1 MSERSFTKSC
11 PNCATVWPASEPV
24 CRRCNSALAGAP
36 VSEAKSRSASRAV
49 VAVFGVLVGIS
60 LLILVAVVLFL
71 HSQLTAAEAYKEALR
86 IARSSPELQSSL
98 GNDIHVEGMANGQTF
113 SRSGS
118 HFTEFSV
125 GIAGSKGSG
134 RLYAVANTVNQELE
148 FFRLSFLPGTGGG
161 RIDLTPAPT
170 RLVLPKVPAQKVY
183 LVPLGLDPSESL
195 DWAPAYYKAKFGI
208 DVVVLPAA
216 AMKPEFMD
224 SKGKQADSDK
234 CVAYVRSLYPE
245 LDRDPSTLLFI
256 VTSRD
261 IFIPH
266 DDLAYT
272 VNYRDGMRFVV
283 VSSARLHPFSLWDRG
298 NPEWLGSRLQ
308 KMLTKNIAML
318 YFNLSM
324 SDDSTSLL
332 CGGRLSGL
340 EVDAMGGKLIG
351 VTGKWKSFGVN
362 FPGATIY
369 DMHSKPPLW
378 RSGELYQATLDSP
391 GQVFEANLAI
401 GGFAEQST
409 DLVLEGKYPVKL
421 SRTYMSN
428 DLEPRQFGVGIMD
441 SLDLMLV
448 GEMGNFVEIVGEY
461 GRLTR
466 FRHIEPQPGQV
477 GDIYAGSSCCED
489 FSGAVANYQNNL
501 TVVTR
506 PDGWK
511 FRFPFLGHAIKTQVT
526 VLTGYTDPQGH
537 EYKMERD
544 KFGDLQSLTTPDGQ
558 WMRFEHDAAHR
569 VTRVAASS
577 GQSLIYEYDA
587 GGRLCKVTNSD
598 GNVDT
603 YTYDE
608 RSEMVTAAHG
618 DGKVIL
624 RNTYGT
630 TGYLI
635 KQELAD
641 GSFFEYHYNRDLDRG
656 REALFPDLMMDP
668 NGLVTFL
675 KRDRGYGYRS
685 SLPKPQY
692 Q

>member
-1 MSERSFTKSC
+1 
-11 PNCATVWPASEPV
+11 
-24 CRRCNSALAGAP
+24 
-36 VSEAKSRSASRAV
+36 
-49 VAVFGVLVGIS
+49 VLIGIV
-60 LLILVAVVLFL
+60 LLILVAVVLVL
-71 HSQLTAAEAYKEALR
+71 HAQLTAAEAYKEALR
-86 IARSSPELQSSL
+86 IASSSAELQSTL
-98 GNDIHVEGMANGQTF
+98 GNDIHVKGTASGLAF
-113 SRSGS
+113 SPYGS

-148 FFRLSFLPGTGGG
+148 FFRLVVSPDAGGS
-161 RIDLTPAPT
+161 RMDLTPAPT
-170 RLVLPKVPAQKVY
+170 RLVMPKVPAQKVY
-183 LVPLGLDPSESL
+183 LVALGLDPSESL
-195 DWAPAYYKAKFGI
+195 DWAPGYYKAKFGI
-208 DVVVLPAA
+208 DVAVLPAA
-216 AMKPEFMD
+216 AMKPD
-224 SKGKQADSDK
+224 LIDPKRKQADTDK

-245 LDRDPSTLLFI
+245 LDRDPSTLLFV
-256 VTSRD
+256 VTSQD

-266 DDLAYT
+266 EDWTYT
-272 VNYRDGMRFVV
+272 VNYRDGMRFAV

-298 NPEWLGSRLQ
+298 NPEWLGSRVQ

-332 CGGRLSGL
+332 SAGRLSGL

-351 VTGKWKSFGVN
+351 VTGNWESFGVN

-369 DMHSKPPLW
+369 DMGDKPALW
-378 RSGELYQATLDSP
+378 RSGELYQAALDSP
-391 GQVFEANLAI
+391 GQVFESNLAI

-428 DLEPRQFGVGIMD
+428 DLEPRQFGVGVMD

-448 GEMGNFVEIVGEY
+448 GQMGNFVEVVGEY
-461 GRLTR
+461 GQRTR
-466 FRHIEPQPGQV
+466 FRHAEPRPGQV
-477 GDIYAGSSCCED
+477 GDIYVGSRCCGD
-489 FSGAVANYQNNL
+489 FAGAVANYQNNL
-501 TVVTR
+501 TIVTR

-511 FRFPFLGHAIKTQVT
+511 FRFPFLGHALKDQVT
-526 VLTGYTDPQGH
+526 VLTGYTDPEGH

-544 KFGDLQSLTTPDGQ
+544 KFGDLQALTTPDGQ

-577 GQSLIYEYDA
+577 GQTLIYEYDA

-598 GNVDT
+598 GNVDS

-608 RSEMVTAAHG
+608 RSEMLTAAHG
-618 DGKVIL
+618 DGKAIL
-624 RNTYGT
+624 QNTYGT
-630 TGYLI
+630 TGYLV

-641 GSFFEYHYNRDLDRG
+641 GSFFEYHYNRDFESG
-656 REALFPDLMMDP
+656 REALFPDLITDP

-675 KRDRGYGYRS
+675 KHCRGNSYIS
-685 SLPKPQY
+685 SLPKPAY

>member
-1 MSERSFTKSC
+1 M
-11 PNCATVWPASEPV
+11 V
-24 CRRCNSALAGAP
+24 LAA
-36 VSEAKSRSASRAV
+36 
-49 VAVFGVLVGIS
+49 FGVLIGIV
-60 LLILVAVVLFL
+60 LLILISVALVL
-71 HSQLTAAEAYKEALR
+71 HAQLTATEAYKEALR
-86 IARSSPELQSSL
+86 IAGSSPELQSSL
-98 GNDIHVEGMANGQTF
+98 GNDIHVKGIANGLTF
-113 SRSGS
+113 NWSGS

-125 GIAGSKGSG
+125 GIEGSKGSG
-134 RLYAVANTVNQELE
+134 RISAVANTVNQDLE
-148 FFRLSFLPGTGGG
+148 FFRLSFLPGTGG
-161 RIDLTPAPT
+161 RKIDLTPTPT

-195 DWAPAYYKAKFGI
+195 DWAPGYYKAKFGI
-208 DVVVLPAA
+208 EVAVLPAA
-216 AMKPEFMD
+216 AMKPEFID
-224 SKGKQADSDK
+224 QKRKQADSDK

-245 LDRDPSTLLFI
+245 LDRDPSTLLFV
-256 VTSRD
+256 VTSQD

-266 DDLAYT
+266 DDWAYT
-272 VNYRDGMRFVV
+272 VNYRDGMRFAV
-283 VSSARLHPFSLWDRG
+283 VSSARLHSFSLWDRG
-298 NPEWLGSRLQ
+298 NPEWLSSRVQ

-324 SDDSTSLL
+324 SDDSTSLMY
-332 CGGRLSGL
+332 GGRLSGL
-340 EVDAMGGKLIG
+340 EIDAMGGKLIG
-351 VTGKWKSFGVN
+351 VTGKWVSFGVN

-369 DMHSKPPLW
+369 DIPNKPALW

-428 DLEPRQFGVGIMD
+428 DLEPRQFGVGVMD

-448 GEMGNFVEIVGEY
+448 GQMGNFAEIVGEY
-461 GRLTR
+461 GRRTR
-466 FRHIEPQPGQV
+466 FQHSEPRPGQV
-477 GDIYAGSSCCED
+477 GDIYVASGCCED

-544 KFGDLQSLTTPDGQ
+544 KFGDLQSVTTPDGQ
-558 WMRFEHDAAHR
+558 WMLLEHDAAHR
-569 VTRVAASS
+569 VTRIAAYT
-577 GQSLIYEYDA
+577 GQTLIYEYDA

-598 GNVDT
+598 GNVDS

-608 RSEMVTAAHG
+608 KSEMVTAAHG
-618 DGKVIL
+618 DGKAIL

-656 REALFPDLMMDP
+656 REALFPDLMTDP

-675 KRDRGYGYRS
+675 QRDRGYGYRS